1 MGERKLTVLCAAKLH
16 ENQLERHLE
25 LLERSERVGRI
36 LVVRHKPLPERL
48 SKLENLS
55 FGSGSLPRR
64 AYRMAETVRDAVVG
78 ERVDWVL
85 GFNPVPWGSLA
96 LLGAAGTQARVA
108 LSMIGRD
115 ALQVQKLWAAPF
127 REALRRADAVT
138 VTGEKMGREVERF
151 GVRPERLHVLP
162 HSVDLRRF
170 RPTAASDP
178 APVFDVISVGQLI
191 RRKRMDILISAVAL
205 ARDQGAPVRLAIL
218 GRGPDK
224 EALERLARKLGVESL
239 VTFLDYRDDV
249 EVALRGARAFALVS
263 EWEGV
268 PFALMEAMATGL
280 VPIVTDVG
288 TISDW
293 VRPGQNGVIVPVRNA
308 PAVARAFIRL
318 FHENLEERAEMERCL
333 LAERERLSIESG
345 VRVWEK
351 IFEDAETQGRL
362 ESART

>member
-36 LVVRHKPLPERL
+36 IVVRHEPLRPRL

-55 FGSGSLPRR
+55 FGSGSFARR
-64 AYRMAETVRDAVVG
+64 AYKMVETVRGVVAR

-170 RPTAASDP
+170 RPSAASDP
-178 APVFDVISVGQLI
+178 PPAFDVISVGQLI

-205 ARDQGAPVRLAIL
+205 ARDQGAPVRLGIL
-218 GRGPDK
+218 GRGP
-224 EALERLARKLGVESL
+224 EMAALERLTRKLAVEGL
-239 VTFLDYRDDV
+239 VTFLEYRDDV

-288 TISDW
+288 TIGDW
-293 VRPGQNGVIVPVRNA
+293 VRPGENGVIVPVRNA
-308 PAVARAFIRL
+308 PAVARAFISL